1 VLRNCSSLTPRGA
14 GSAWKDPLRGLR
26 LRTDPSARPLA
37 ASRRARAYVDHVIF
51 EFVAFV
57 KSSPVTRTSSSKLE
71 RLPACVLGSLNIGTL
86 PTRTSPRR
94 IEAVPWSRS
103 MSRQASPRASDLP
116 HGRRA
121 VSGTPCS
128 NGRRHSV
135 RHDGFTTAGPSPRPS
150 RTRHPRPS
158 GPPRVDQQL
167 PELSG
172 RDAQYSPIRSARS
185 RSRRYTVAGDRPSLS
200 KTHAAG
206 SRSTR
211 SRMRRTDFVVFKRT
225 TGWPL
230 SAQVLMKQ

>member
-1 VLRNCSSLTPRGA
+1 MSWVVEHRDVADQNQ
-14 GSAWKDPLRGLR
+14 
-26 LRTDPSARPLA
+26 PSADRGGAVVEVDVPTGESKGLGP
-37 ASRRARAYVDHVIF
+37 AS
-51 EFVAFV
+51 
-57 KSSPVTRTSSSKLE
+57 
-71 RLPACVLGSLNIGTL
+71 
-86 PTRTSPRR
+86 
-94 IEAVPWSRS
+94 W
-103 MSRQASPRASDLP
+103 QASGKRHTLLEW
-116 HGRRA
+116 
-121 VSGTPCS
+121 
-128 NGRRHSV
+128 RRHSV